1 MRRPVSVRLGVA
13 PGDPAIVTAALAE
26 TQEVVLDRMD
36 LMLGTLR
43 PGGAA
48 SPAAQLAAPADMA
61 ELLACA
67 ITAAEGAGERDHA
80 DGLRLQYLE
89 ALPTA
94 RLDQLVGTGALAAR
108 VFHTPAPWPHLR
120 RFRRGLER
128 LFARFAAHG
137 LDAERALGAADADAY
152 CARFATLADWYV
164 TTYWGGLEP
173 MFQALPHDLAASLPA
188 DAPEDV
194 FWAAVDHRLALS
206 MLHEILHF
214 APDRETL
221 LPPYLDEALTG
232 WFGVVL
238 DEAAAFPAL
247 GADDGLAGWP
257 WFAQVGE
264 ALCRAF
270 GEGPVLAAQ
279 AGLIPWDEALPSGL
293 PAACARLGWAA
304 YRAAPA
310 LHFHPDVTR
319 PDRWVKLF
327 YATASGREPGAFA
340 GIEALDAVPF
350 HALGLPNEPAG
361 DARIL
366 YHALSA
372 MCLEATQVGASWR
385 VRRVP
390 PEGPVTVDFARGEAS
405 APPRLVGYELAPA
418 RYALPPLGR
427 TDRHAIDLTD
437 VSPAALAQAAGRLL
451 AT

>member
-1 MRRPVSVRLGVA
+1 MSVRLGAA
-13 PGDPAIVTAALAE
+13 PGDPAAVVAALAE
-26 TQEVVLDRMD
+26 TQELVLDRMD
-36 LMLGTLR
+36 AMLGTLR

-48 SPAAQLAAPADMA
+48 SPFARLSGPADVV

-67 ITAAEGAGERDHA
+67 IGAAEGAGERDHA

-89 ALPTA
+89 ALPAA

-120 RFRRGLER
+120 RFRRGLDR
-128 LFARFAAHG
+128 LFDRFAAHR
-137 LDAERALGAADADAY
+137 LDPERALGAVDAGAY
-152 CARFATLADWYV
+152 CARFPTLADWYV

-173 MFQALPHDLAASLPA
+173 MFQALPHDLAASLPG
-188 DAPEDV
+188 DAPEEA

-214 APDRETL
+214 APARETL
-221 LPPYLDEALTG
+221 LPPYLDEALAG

-238 DEAAAFPAL
+238 DEAAAFPAP
-247 GADDGLAGWP
+247 GDDDGLAGWP

-279 AGLIPWDEALPSGL
+279 AGLVPWDEVLPAGL

-310 LHFHPDVTR
+310 LHLHPDVTR
-319 PDRWVKLF
+319 PDRWVRLF
-327 YATASGREPGAFA
+327 YAAAAGRDPGAIA
-340 GIEALDAVPF
+340 TLEALDALPF
-350 HALGLPNEPAG
+350 HALALPARPRQ
-361 DARIL
+361 DARIV

-385 VRRVP
+385 VRRAAP
-390 PEGPVTVDFARGEAS
+390 AGPVIVDFARGEVS
-405 APPRLVGYELAPA
+405 APARPAGYELAPA

-427 TDRHAIDLTD
+427 TDRHALDVSD
-437 VSPAALAQAAGRLL
+437 VSPAALAAAAERLL
-451 AT
+451 DAR